1 MEKELEES
9 WKIIETTEVNCCET
23 TEEIEKANE
32 ILYKLKMEHKIM
44 NASEILEEMEKL
56 QQISILGV
64 CGKNSQSFIEIG
76 KFMNA
81 LKTIEKYYKG
91 K

>member
-9 WKIIETTEVNCCET
+9 WNIIETTEVNCCET
-23 TEEIEKANE
+23 TEEKEKADE
-32 ILYKLKMEHKIM
+32 ILYKLKMEHKTM
-44 NASEILEEMEKL
+44 NASEILEEIKKL

-64 CGKNSQSFIEIG
+64 CGKNSQSLIEIG